1 VNKKRDAANILNAT
15 LINAKKV
22 AANKGKTASDASLA
36 LKTALLAESQGNAKE
51 DASTNKAKLNQV
63 SVNSGLTIAR
73 KTALT
78 AKAAAV
84 KASVKATGIANAANV
99 KSTAAQNAFNLAKS
113 ALAGLKAKKIVDD
126 AAAQK
131 SKAACIQA
139 HAIYRKSGQA
149 DSAAGFVH

>member
-1 VNKKRDAANILNAT
+1 M
-15 LINAKKV
+15 
-22 AANKGKTASDASLA
+22 GTASDASLA
-36 LKTALLAESQGNAKE
+36 LKAALLEESQGNAKE
-51 DASTNKAKLNQV
+51 DASTNKAKLNEV
-63 SVNSGLTIAR
+63 SVNSGLTIAS

-84 KASVKATGIANAANV
+84 KAAAKATGIANAATAKN
-99 KSTAAQNAFNLAKS
+99 TAAQNAFNLAKS
-113 ALAGLKAKKIVDD
+113 TLAKLKAKKIVDD